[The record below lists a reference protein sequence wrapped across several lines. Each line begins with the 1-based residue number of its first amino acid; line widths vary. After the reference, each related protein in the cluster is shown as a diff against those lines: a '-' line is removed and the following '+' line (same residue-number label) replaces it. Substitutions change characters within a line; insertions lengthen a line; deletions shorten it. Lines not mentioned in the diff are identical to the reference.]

1 MIKKYKYSREQLEL
15 IISNKRVYG
24 LKVEQE
30 LIDMLNELKNKE
42 KNMYSLDCLYYNK
55 KFDSIDGLID
65 DIASSGMDPNYEI
78 TRGGKG
84 IGENAIDYMPF

>member
-1 MIKKYKYSREQLEL
+1 MIKGYKYSREQLEL

-84 IGENAIDYMPF
+84 IGENTIDHMPF

>member
-1 MIKKYKYSREQLEL
+1 MIKGYKYNREQLEL

-42 KNMYSLDCLYYNK
+42 N
-55 KFDSIDGLID
+55 
-65 DIASSGMDPNYEI
+65 E
-78 TRGGKG
+78 
-84 IGENAIDYMPF
+84 